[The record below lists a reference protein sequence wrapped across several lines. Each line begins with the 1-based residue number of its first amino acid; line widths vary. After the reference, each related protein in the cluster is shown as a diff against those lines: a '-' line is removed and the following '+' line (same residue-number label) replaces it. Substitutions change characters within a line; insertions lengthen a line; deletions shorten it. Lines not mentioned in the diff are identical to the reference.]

1 MTVFLFDNE
10 DGESVLIECTNW
22 SEAERVAEEEN
33 LFLFG
38 EFLGEQDA

>member
-22 SEAERVAEEEN
+22 KEAEMLAQEEN
-33 LFLFG
+33 LFLMG